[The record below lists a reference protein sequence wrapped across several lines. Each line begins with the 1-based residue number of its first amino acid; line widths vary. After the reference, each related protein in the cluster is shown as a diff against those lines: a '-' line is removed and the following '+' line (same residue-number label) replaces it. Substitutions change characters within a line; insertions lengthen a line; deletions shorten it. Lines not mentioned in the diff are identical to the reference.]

1 MSRTDLEHRN
11 IALVVDDSPD
21 SLGMISTA
29 LEENGISVVVARS
42 GAAAIDLARRVL
54 PDVILMDAVM
64 PELDGFE
71 TCQLLKADD
80 RLAYAPVIFM
90 TGLTESEHIIKGLIS
105 GGVDYLTKPVIIDEL
120 VARITTHILNAK
132 AIQSARQALDT
143 SGRSVIAVD
152 LDGTVLWGSPKA
164 MKMIEPSTAD
174 TLTSPNGSS
183 DFAKWLQSSLRLP
196 ASPPRKF
203 LFQNNVLSY
212 IGTSPSNEILLKVC
226 DGDQTSPYEV
236 LEKTFALTPREAEV
250 LYWLSMG
257 KTNRDIAQ
265 ILELSSRTINKHL
278 EQIFQ
283 KMGVDNR
290 TSAAVSADRV
300 VNQETL

>member
-1 MSRTDLEHRN
+1 MSLSELKNRN

-42 GAAAIDLARRVL
+42 GSAAIDLAKRVL

-71 TCQLLKADD
+71 TCQLLKADE

-90 TGLTESEHIIKGLIS
+90 TGLSDSEHVIKGLIS
-105 GGVDYLTKPVIIDEL
+105 GGVDYLTKPVVIDEL

-143 SGRSVIAVD
+143 SGRSILALGV
-152 LDGTVLWGSPKA
+152 DGTIQWGSPKA
-164 MKMIEPSTAD
+164 MKLIEASAD
-174 TLTSPNGSS
+174 VSVITLKRLPE
-183 DFAKWLQSSLRLP
+183 FMKWLQASLHRP
-196 ASPPRKF
+196 VSPPRRF
-203 LFQNNVLSY
+203 LHKNTVLSY
-212 IGTSPSNEILLKVC
+212 IGTSPSDEILLRVGR
-226 DGDQTSPYEV
+226 DDQVTPYET
-236 LEKTFALTPREAEV
+236 LEKVFDLTPREAEV
-250 LYWLSMG
+250 LFWLSMG

-265 ILELSSRTINKHL
+265 ILTLSSRTINKHL

-300 VNQETL
+300 INQELL

>member
-1 MSRTDLEHRN
+1 MPHSELAHRN

-42 GAAAIDLARRVL
+42 GASAIDLAQRVL

-71 TCQLLKADD
+71 TCRLLKADD
-80 RLAYAPVIFM
+80 RLAYAPIIFM
-90 TGLTESEHIIKGLIS
+90 TGLTEPEHIIKGLIS
-105 GGVDYLTKPVIIDEL
+105 GGVDYLTKPVVIAEL
-120 VARITTHILNAK
+120 VARITTHILNAR

-152 LDGTVLWGSPKA
+152 LDGAVLWGSPKA
-164 MKMIEPSTAD
+164 LRMIEPVMTEPGLIA
-174 TLTSPNGSS
+174 NGAP
-183 DFAKWLQSSLRLP
+183 DFTQWLEASLRLP
-196 ASPPRKF
+196 TSPPRVF
-203 LFQNNVLSY
+203 PLSEIMLAY

-226 DGDQTSPYEV
+226 NSNRASPYQV
-236 LEKTFALTPREAEV
+236 LEQTFVLTPREAEV

-265 ILELSSRTINKHL
+265 LLELSSRTINKHL

-300 VNQETL
+300 INQVTQ